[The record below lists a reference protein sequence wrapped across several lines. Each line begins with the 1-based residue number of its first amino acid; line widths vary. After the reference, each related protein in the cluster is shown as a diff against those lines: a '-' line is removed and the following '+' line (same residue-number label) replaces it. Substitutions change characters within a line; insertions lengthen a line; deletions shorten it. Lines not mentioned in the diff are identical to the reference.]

1 MKSINIVCLLF
12 VGMTCL
18 SSQNTVTNQEESLI
32 IKGIENS
39 KNKYQ
44 EMAHEIWELA
54 ELGFLEDK
62 SVKILSDQLKSAG
75 FTVEHGV
82 AGMPTSFVASYGSGK
97 PIIGFLAEYDALPG
111 MSQKPVPMYEPLVS
125 GGAGHACGHHL
136 FGTGSVAAAIAV
148 KEWLQSSG
156 ASGTIR
162 LYGTPAEEGGGAKIF
177 MVREGLFDDVD
188 AVLTWHPG
196 DKNQASA
203 SSTLAAASI
212 NFKFRGIASHAAAA
226 PERGRSALDG
236 VEAMNY
242 MVNMMREHIPME
254 SRIHYNIKHG
264 GSVANIVPAY
274 AEVSYIIRHPDV
286 QTMQHLLERVRRA
299 AEAAALGTDTSV
311 EEEIEIG
318 YYNIMVNETLS
329 KVMHANMTKVGGV
342 SYDAKELEFANQ
354 ITESY
359 SNQDADPKNAEKIEA
374 YFVRE
379 KGKGGSTDVGD
390 ISWVV
395 PTSSLRAATWVPG
408 TSAHSWQA
416 VAAGGMTIGIKGMMV
431 ASKTLALSAVSLL
444 KDPTKVQEARK
455 EFDKR
460 IPDGFVYECLV
471 GDNPPPLNYRK

>member
-1 MKSINIVCLLF
+1 MKSIQVICFML
-12 VGMTCL
+12 VGAVCL
-18 SSQNTVTNQEESLI
+18 SSQTSISPEESLI
-32 IKGIENS
+32 LKGIENS
-39 KNKYQ
+39 KSKYQ

-62 SVKILSDQLKSAG
+62 SVKILSDQLTGAG

-111 MSQKPVPMYEPLVS
+111 MSQKPVPTYDPLVS

-196 DKNQASA
+196 AKNQAAA

-242 MVNMMREHIPME
+242 MVNLMREHIPME

-264 GSVANIVPAY
+264 GSAANIVPAY
-274 AEVSYIIRHPDV
+274 AEVGYIIRHPDV

-342 SYDAKELEFANQ
+342 TYNAEELDFAQQ
-354 ITESY
+354 IIEGFTNKDVE
-359 SNQDADPKNAEKIEA
+359 PKNAEKIED
-374 YFVRE
+374 YFLLE

-416 VAAGGMTIGIKGMMV
+416 VAAGGMSIGIKGMMV
-431 ASKTLALSAVSLL
+431 ASKTMALSAISLM
-444 KDPTKVQEARK
+444 KDPAKVAEAKK

-460 IPDGFVYECLV
+460 IPDGFTYECLV